1 MGTRHVFKIIGIM
14 WGLLALMMIS
24 FNSFVYATDSII
36 FSPTEKPYNISY
48 SDHAKQFWKWQFSMP
63 ANNDHPIINDGGRN
77 CANGQT
83 NSSSPVFY
91 LSGVGGGN
99 AIRTCEVPKDKGI
112 LIPVMTVV
120 ASPNE
125 YSGFTFDQIQG
136 VVRGDQDSVQFLD
149 LTMDNQTFKTEDLL
163 KYRTMPTS
171 AFAVNYLCC
180 PTLFAAEEGPTSLA
194 SADGY
199 YIITKPLSPGQHMI
213 HFKSGLGDSPSKC
226 KVTGTSQCSFV
237 QDIKYNLN
245 VK

>member
-1 MGTRHVFKIIGIM
+1 MIC
-14 WGLLALMMIS
+14 GLFALMIIS
-24 FNSFVYATDSII
+24 LNSIVYATDNLIY
-36 FSPTEKPYNISY
+36 SPTEKPYNISY
-48 SDHAKQFWKWQFSMP
+48 ADHAKQFWIWQFSMP

-77 CANGQT
+77 CANGQA

-91 LSGVGGGN
+91 LSGVGGGTAVRN
-99 AIRTCEVPKDKGI
+99 CDIPIGKGI

-120 ASPNE
+120 ASPHE
-125 YSGFTFDQIQG
+125 YNGFTFDQIQD

-149 LTMDNQTFKTEDLL
+149 LTIDNQTFNTTDLL

-171 AFAVNYLCC
+171 AFTVNYLCC
-180 PTLFAAEEGPTSLA
+180 PTLFAGEEGPTSLA

-199 YIITKPLSPGQHMI
+199 YIITKPLSAGQHTI
-213 HFKSGLGDSPSKC
+213 HFKSGLGESPTNC
-226 KVTGTSQCSFV
+226 KVTGTSECSFV